1 LLQLDFP
8 SDEMIIETY
17 TQWQN
22 NKL

>member
-8 SDEMIIETY
+8 TDEMIIETY